1 MSTRPNVH
9 RMSSRALRPLLLA
22 ALLLPC
28 LAAAQTTRIEQQM
41 TPEQFKAAGLDQLT
55 PAQLSNLN
63 GWLNR
68 TLEAES
74 TRAAANAKQ
83 KVEDDNRGFF
93 NFGTTKPI
101 VARING
107 EFRGFARGRS
117 WTLDNGQVWRQVDE
131 ASLSG
136 VRKTSPVVKINPSL
150 VGNAWYMA
158 IEGYN
163 ARAKVEREK

>member
-1 MSTRPNVH
+1 MSTH
-9 RMSSRALRPLLLA
+9 RTIMSSPTLRGLALA
-22 ALLLPC
+22 TLLLPGVA
-28 LAAAQTTRIEQQM
+28 LAQSTRIEQQM
-41 TPEQFKAAGLDQLT
+41 TPEQFKAAGLEQLT

-63 GWLNR
+63 AWLNR
-68 TLEAES
+68 TLDAET
-74 TRAAANAKQ
+74 TRAAANAEK
-83 KVEDDNRGFF
+83 KVKDENRGFF
-93 NFGTTKPI
+93 NFGTAEPI

-107 EFRGFARGRS
+107 EFRGFGRGRS

-131 ASLSG
+131 ASLVG
-136 VRKTSPVVKINPSL
+136 VRKDKPLVKINPSV